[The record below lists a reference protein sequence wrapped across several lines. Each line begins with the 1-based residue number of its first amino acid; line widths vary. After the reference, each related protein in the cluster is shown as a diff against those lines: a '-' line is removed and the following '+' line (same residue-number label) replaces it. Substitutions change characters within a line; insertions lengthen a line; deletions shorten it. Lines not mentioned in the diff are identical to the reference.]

1 MLKEALRRLLWLAPT
16 LFVVTIPTFWALSR
30 FAEDASRSTES
41 LPLFF
46 NARPS
51 GAKERAL
58 AALAH
63 MVSSPAGD
71 QAAARTLV
79 ELGGAAL
86 PHVLPQFDTLA
97 PDARR
102 RVALALVP
110 IAKRMGVG
118 QTSDFESPESA
129 ILFFSRFW
137 DEHAIDFRPAVV
149 RRVVRRFAEHPS
161 ALRRMEVVE
170 LDSFALPDLIDAMR
184 PLKTDA
190 DVTRARH
197 VCDVAAHVGSRPWR
211 IPPGAS
217 LEAAKSVVATWE
229 DHWLEHRGDYV
240 AFTGTSRL
248 AATFRETRYGHW
260 VERTLRGGFGTLKDG
275 NEVLAA
281 LRERGPT
288 TLWLLLVALFIGY
301 PAAAIAG
308 AFAGIRRGRLGAGV
322 IFGVACGLSGIT
334 TVGVAVWLSVSLPA
348 ALAKLGAA
356 VAMASGTFAL
366 ACLPFRDAVNDVAE
380 RPWLRAELA
389 IGASPFRVALR
400 NLRYAGA
407 RFVALALSDFP
418 GILTAAFVVERAFS
432 LRGVGDLTVSAVRTG
447 DLAWLMSLAFLGT
460 LAAGLSQIA
469 SDLVLSLCD
478 PRVTLPTDRA
488 RRVLR

>member
-1 MLKEALRRLLWLAPT
+1 MLKEALRRLLWLGPM
-16 LFVVTIPTFWALSR
+16 LIVVTVPTFWALSR
-30 FAEDASRSTES
+30 FTEDASQTAAA

-46 NARPS
+46 NGKPS

-58 AALAH
+58 AALARIAA
-63 MVSSPAGD
+63 SEAGD
-71 QAAARTLV
+71 PEATKKLV
-79 ELGGAAL
+79 DIGGAAL

-97 PDARR
+97 PNARR
-102 RVALALVP
+102 RVAPALVP

-118 QTSDFESPESA
+118 QESDFESPESA

-137 DEHAIDFRPAVV
+137 EEHAIDFRPAVV
-149 RRVVRRFAEHPS
+149 RRAVRRFAEHPS

-170 LDSFALPDLIDAMR
+170 LDSFALPDLIDAMK
-184 PLKTDA
+184 PLNTAA
-190 DVTRARH
+190 DVARVRH
-197 VCDVAAHVGSRPWR
+197 VCDVAVHVASKGWR

-217 LEAAKSVVATWE
+217 LEAARSVVANWE
-229 DHWLEHRGDYV
+229 DYWLEHRGDYV

-248 AATFRETRYGHW
+248 AATLRETRYGHW
-260 VERTLRGGFGTLKDG
+260 VERTVRGGFGTLKDG
-275 NEVLAA
+275 HEVLAA

-308 AFAGIRRGRLGAGV
+308 AFAGARRGKLGAEI
-322 IFGVACGLSGIT
+322 IFGVACCLAGTT
-334 TVGVAVWLSVSLPA
+334 TVGVAVWFSASLPA
-348 ALAKLGAA
+348 ALARVGAA
-356 VAMASGTFAL
+356 LAMVSATFAL
-366 ACLPFRDAVNDVAE
+366 ACLSFRDAVNDVAE
-380 RPWLRAELA
+380 RPWLRTERAM
-389 IGASPFRVALR
+389 GASSLRIAIR

-407 RFVALALSDFP
+407 RFVALAFSDFP

-432 LRGVGDLTVSAVRTG
+432 LRGVGELTISAVRTG

-460 LAAGLSQIA
+460 LAAGLAQIA

>member
-1 MLKEALRRLLWLAPT
+1 MLKEALRRLLWLGPT

-30 FAEDASRSTES
+30 FAEDAAQTTPS

-46 NARPS
+46 NTAPS

-58 AALAH
+58 AAVGRVAA
-63 MVSSPAGD
+63 SGATDQDAAG
-71 QAAARTLV
+71 TLV

-86 PHVLPQFDTLA
+86 PHVLPQFDTLS
-97 PDARR
+97 PNARR

-118 QTSDFESPESA
+118 QASDFESPESA
-129 ILFFSRFW
+129 ILFFSRYW
-137 DEHAIDFRPAVV
+137 EEHAIDFRPAVV
-149 RRVVRRFAEHPS
+149 RRAVRRFA
-161 ALRRMEVVE
+161 V
-170 LDSFALPDLIDAMR
+170 PDLIDAMR
-184 PLKTDA
+184 PLNTPA

-211 IPPGAS
+211 IPQGAS
-217 LEAAKSVVATWE
+217 VETAKSVVATWE
-229 DHWLEHRGDYV
+229 EHWLEHRGDYV

-275 NEVLAA
+275 HEVLAA

-288 TLWLLLVALFIGY
+288 TLWLLLVAVFVGY
-301 PAAAIAG
+301 PAAAVAG
-308 AFAGIRRGRLGAGV
+308 AFAGARRGKVSAQLVIGAVCCLTGT
-322 IFGVACGLSGIT
+322 T
-334 TVGVAVWLSVSLPA
+334 TVGVAVWLSASLPTG
-348 ALAKLGAA
+348 LAKLGAA
-356 VAMASGTFAL
+356 IAMASGTFSL
-366 ACLPFRDAVNDVAE
+366 ACLPFRDTVNDVVE
-380 RPWLRAELA
+380 RPWLRTEVAT
-389 IGASPFRVALR
+389 GSHSFRIALR

-407 RFVALALSDFP
+407 RFIALALSDFP

-460 LAAGLSQIA
+460 LAAGLAQIA
-469 SDLVLSLCD
+469 SDLALSLCD
-478 PRVTLPTDRA
+478 PRVTLPTDRT

>member
-1 MLKEALRRLLWLAPT
+1 MLKEALRRLLWLGPM
-16 LFVVTIPTFWALSR
+16 LIVVTVPTFWALSR
-30 FAEDASRSTES
+30 FTEDASQTDVS

-46 NARPS
+46 NGKPS

-58 AALAH
+58 AALSRIAA
-63 MVSSPAGD
+63 SGAGD
-71 QAAARTLV
+71 QEAARKLV

-86 PHVLPQFDTLA
+86 PHVLPQFDTLT

-118 QTSDFESPESA
+118 QESDFESPESA

-137 DEHAIDFRPAVV
+137 EEHAIDFRPAVV
-149 RRVVRRFAEHPS
+149 RRAVRRFAEHPS

-170 LDSFALPDLIDAMR
+170 LDSFALPDLLDAMR
-184 PLKTDA
+184 PLKTAA
-190 DVTRARH
+190 DVVRVRH
-197 VCDVAAHVGSRPWR
+197 VCDVTVHVAAKGWR

-217 LEAAKSVVATWE
+217 IETARSVVANWE
-229 DHWLEHRGDYV
+229 DYWLEHRGDYV

-275 NEVLAA
+275 HEVIAA
-281 LRERGPT
+281 LRDRGPT
-288 TLWLLLVALFIGY
+288 TLWLLFVALFVGY

-308 AFAGIRRGRLGAGV
+308 TFAGTRRGKLGAEI
-322 IFGVACGLSGIT
+322 IFGLVCCLAGAT
-334 TVGVAVWLSVSLPA
+334 TVGVAVWLSSSLPA

-356 VAMASGTFAL
+356 LAMASATFVF

-380 RPWLRAELA
+380 RPWLRAQLA
-389 IGASPFRVALR
+389 MGASPFAIALR

-407 RFVALALSDFP
+407 RFVALAFSDFP

-432 LRGVGDLTVSAVRTG
+432 LRGVGELTVSAVRTG
-447 DLAWLMSLAFLGT
+447 DLAWLMSLALLGT
-460 LAAGLSQIA
+460 LAAGLAQIA
-469 SDLVLSLCD
+469 SDLALSLCD